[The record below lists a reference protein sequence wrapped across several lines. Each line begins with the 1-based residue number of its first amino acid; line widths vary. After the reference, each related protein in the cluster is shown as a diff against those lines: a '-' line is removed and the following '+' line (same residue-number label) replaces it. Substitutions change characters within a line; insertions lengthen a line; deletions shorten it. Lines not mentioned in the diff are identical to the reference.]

1 MGRCREGVHSLA
13 HLRRTPPTAAAAYY
27 LLLTYPFRTCYL
39 LTTTGLFQ
47 LQQKRVSEAA
57 APVNAA
63 AAALRFANAERRA
76 LHICK
81 CENDV
86 QAGCDPACE
95 RAITL

>member
-1 MGRCREGVHSLA
+1 M
-13 HLRRTPPTAAAAYY
+13 
-27 LLLTYPFRTCYL
+27 
-39 LTTTGLFQ
+39 
-47 LQQKRVSEAA
+47 SEAA